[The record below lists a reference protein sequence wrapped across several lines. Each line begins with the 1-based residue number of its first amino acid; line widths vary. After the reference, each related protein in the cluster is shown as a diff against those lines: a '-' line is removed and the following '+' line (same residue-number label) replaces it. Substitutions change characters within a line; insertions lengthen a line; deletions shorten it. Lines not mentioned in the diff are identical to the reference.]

1 MDPVGGTDYLF
12 KFRLPNGNA
21 YLQAANLA
29 NLYVSII
36 GAAGTLYDKYC
47 LNVKEGYLKIKADG
61 DWFMIYIVTA
71 KTIQIA
77 NSGDSVKAQINI
89 IQNEADTTLI
99 PDGKINTVLYIDLPE
114 FTKPLV
120 EVEPA

>member
-1 MDPVGGTDYLF
+1 MGLVGGTDYLF

-36 GAAGTLYDKYC
+36 GASGTLYDKYC

-61 DWFMIYIVTA
+61 DWFMIYIVTQ

>member
-36 GAAGTLYDKYC
+36 GASGTLYDKYC

-61 DWFMIYIVTA
+61 DWFMIYIVTQ

>member
-61 DWFMIYIVTA
+61 DWFMIYIVTQ